1 MKKKAIAILADGFEE
16 IEAVTIIN
24 TLRRAGIKVI
34 ICGLGTD
41 LVKGSREITISADK
55 LLEESDLASEYD
67 ACVLPG
73 GMPGAENLA
82 GSDIVKELL
91 TKMHAQGKVIA
102 AICASPALVLSSTG
116 ILNNKSATCFPGM
129 RGNFSSSTTY
139 KEDNVVIDGNIITSK
154 GPATAM
160 EFSLSIVEV
169 LCDKDIACKV
179 RKALLTE

>member
-1 MKKKAIAILADGFEE
+1 MRKKVVVILADGFEE

-24 TLRRAGIKVI
+24 TLRRAGIKVTV
-34 ICGLGTD
+34 CGLDAD
-41 LVKGSREITISADK
+41 LVKGSRDITISTDK
-55 LLEESDLASEYD
+55 LLEKSDLTSEYD

-73 GMPGAENLA
+73 GMPGAEKLA

-129 RGNFSSSTTY
+129 RGDFSSSTTY

-160 EFSLSIVEV
+160 EFSLSIVET
-169 LCDKDIACKV
+169 LCGKDIACKAG
-179 RKALLTE
+179 KSLLSE